1 MPDVIEFC
9 KELQALA
16 ADMVNHQGETMKQWD
31 QIRDQV
37 QRLPGSDLPRL
48 NFEGLMETLS
58 DKIKEAAELLDITE
72 TGYQQICL
80 KNDALQA
87 LVGKMTDAMLASGKE
102 QGRLRDALQRL
113 LDWNEG
119 IAAGRGN
126 HYPREHAD
134 VARAALAFEKTANI

>member
-1 MPDVIEFC
+1 MPDVIGFC

-16 ADMVNHQGETMKQWD
+16 ADMVDTDGETMKHWD
-31 QIRDQV
+31 QIRGQV
-37 QRLPGSDLPRL
+37 ERLKGSDLPRL

-58 DKIKEAAELLDITE
+58 DKIREAAELLGITE

-87 LVGKMTDAMLASGKE
+87 LVGKMTDAMLASEQGK
-102 QGRLRDALQRL
+102 GRLREALQRL

-134 VARAALAFEKTANI
+134 VARAALQSDQAQA

>member
-1 MPDVIEFC
+1 MDVLTKRPIGHDEAR
-9 KELQALA
+9 EA
-16 ADMVNHQGETMKQWD
+16 M
-31 QIRDQV
+31 
-37 QRLPGSDLPRL
+37 QRLVNSHFNNDREKHEHGRMSIPANPDRDDDLV
-48 NFEGLMETLS
+48 LS
-58 DKIKEAAELLDITE
+58 AYIKQQREAAELHAITE

-87 LVGKMTDAMLASGKE
+87 LVGKMTDAMLASGTE
-102 QGRLRDALQRL
+102 QGRLRAALQRL

-134 VARAALAFEKTANI
+134 VARAALIPVTA